1 MLSYGS
7 IGGNMKEP
15 KIGALVQDVRNGIFF
30 TIAKINKK
38 KKTLDLHSKWLDIVV
53 ARDEIKFNDGIWKL

>member
-1 MLSYGS
+1 
-7 IGGNMKEP
+7 MKEP

-38 KKTLDLHSKWLDIVV
+38 RRQLISTQS
-53 ARDEIKFNDGIWKL
+53 G

>member
-15 KIGALVQDVRNGIFF
+15 KIGAVVQDVRNGIFF

-38 KKTLDLHSKWLDIVV
+38 SKTLDLHSKWLDMVIT
-53 ARDEIKFNDGIWKL
+53 RDEIKFHDGIWKL

>member
-1 MLSYGS
+1 
-7 IGGNMKEP
+7 MKEP

-38 KKTLDLHSKWLDIVV
+38 KKTLDLHSRWLDMVV
-53 ARDEIKFNDGIWKL
+53 TRDEIKFNDGIWKL

>member
-1 MLSYGS
+1 MLPYRS

-30 TIAKINKK
+30 TVVKFNKTS
-38 KKTLDLHSKWLDIVV
+38 KTIKLHSKWIDVIVT
-53 ARDEIKFNDGIWKL
+53 RDEIKFNDGIWKL